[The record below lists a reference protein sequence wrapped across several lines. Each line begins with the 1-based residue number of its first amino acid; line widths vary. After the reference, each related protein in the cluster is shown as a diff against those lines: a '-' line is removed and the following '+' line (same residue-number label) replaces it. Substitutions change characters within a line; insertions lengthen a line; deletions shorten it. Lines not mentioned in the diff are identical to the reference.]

1 MLTCLYLC
9 FVRVFTFFL
18 MGYLASKEGW
28 VSMPIKTKRNAI
40 TMASRYRAFARK
52 NENEITACCLAHF
65 QAIVQL
71 QFCVLWVCRLVCFL
85 FYSLRSL
92 FNSFPRHF
100 LLLLSSTSC
109 LLNPT
114 IWWACDYIPR
124 IGNETSVAT
133 ISMSISFDD
142 IKYISKTQKYGRRQS
157 NEMAISN
164 ILLPSNTIY
173 RLTYHSQIKLLHFYR
188 SLCFCSFKGAHTQ
201 TQPIDSW
208 HKFSCNANTY
218 MWVFGWIS
226 QIRFSLCHDFILWYD
241 LLWLRLM

>member
-1 MLTCLYLC
+1 MPLPWLHDIAHLQGKMKMKSPHVVWLT
-9 FVRVFTFFL
+9 FSPFF
-18 MGYLASKEGW
+18 SF
-28 VSMPIKTKRNAI
+28 I
-40 TMASRYRAFARK
+40 F
-52 NENEITACCLAHF
+52 
-65 QAIVQL
+65 
-71 QFCVLWVCRLVCFL
+71 VLWVCRLVCFL

-100 LLLLSSTSC
+100 LLLFSSTSC

-114 IWWACDYIPR
+114 IWCNGI
-124 IGNETSVAT
+124 SVAT

-142 IKYISKTQKYGRRQS
+142 IKYTSKTQKYGRRQS

-208 HKFSCNANTY
+208 HKLSCNANTY
-218 MWVFGWIS
+218 MWVGWIS
-226 QIRFSLCHDFILWYD
+226 QIRFSLCHDFISWYD